1 VLDIQ
6 TFWFFILVFNFLGLI
21 FILNIILFRPLLRVF
36 KAREDTVYSSL
47 TATNEMNDKKEE
59 GIAKMNSEIALA
71 RAKAKEVFERIINE
85 GLEKQQEVL
94 SEAEASASAM
104 LQQAREELR
113 AEVTRA
119 KQALKADIEKFSD
132 EIVKKLVKA

>member
-1 VLDIQ
+1 MLDIQ

-21 FILNIILFRPLLRVF
+21 FILNIIIFRPLLKVF
-36 KAREDTVYSSL
+36 KMREDTVNSSL
-47 TATNEMNDKKEE
+47 AAAKDINDRKEE
-59 GIAKMNSEIALA
+59 GIAKINSEIALA
-71 RAKAKEVFERIINE
+71 RAKAKEVFESMITE
-85 GLEKQQEVL
+85 GIKKQQEVL

>member
-1 VLDIQ
+1 MLDIQ